1 MKTEISVFLYDKGD
15 EYIMRLSESI
25 PGKDLIWK
33 GWAMAFYGA
42 WLPLIVM
49 LVGFSSATAKIPK
62 GAQKALKTKYLHSR
76 CEIQTASIPAGKT
89 ILKTKIITQGQT
101 HVPMGQTLLLQL
113 KPVKVNIIDGELKHG
128 SLKNREDLDEFAEG
142 NVVEVKKINFK
153 KSYIEMQIQDPG
165 KVVRGSRGTL
175 LRIYFDQ
182 SVLDRGDV
190 EEISGVIG
198 TWLEVQDSQAKTG
211 GTALIQASENGH
223 EGIVQA
229 LLAKGAEI
237 NHQAKTGGTALI
249 QASENG
255 HEGIVQALLAKGAEI
270 NHQAKT
276 GVTAL
281 IQASQNGH
289 EGIVQVLLA
298 GGAEINHQAKTGSTA
313 LYMASQ
319 NGHEGIVQALLAKG
333 AEIDIQD
340 GDGVTAL
347 IMAAYQGHEGI
358 VKALLAKG
366 ANFELR
372 ENGGETA
379 LRYAKTQ
386 QIKQLLRAAGARR

>member
-1 MKTEISVFLYDKGD
+1 MSCAKVKLKTEISVFLNDKGD
-15 EYIMRLSESI
+15 ECIMRLSESI
-25 PGKDLIWK
+25 PGNNWIWK
-33 GWAMAFYGA
+33 GSAMDFCGA

-76 CEIQTASIPAGKT
+76 CEIQTASIPAGKA
-89 ILKTKIITQGQT
+89 IIKTKFITQGQGHT
-101 HVPMGQTLLLQL
+101 VVGQIQVPQMR
-113 KPVKVNIIDGELKHG
+113 PVKVNIVDGELKHG

-142 NVVEVKKINFK
+142 NVVEVEKINFK

-211 GTALIQASENGH
+211 EIALIQASQNGH

-237 NHQAKTGGTALI
+237 NI
-249 QASENG
+249 
-255 HEGIVQALLAKGAEI
+255 
-270 NHQAKT
+270 QAKT

-298 GGAEINHQAKTGSTA
+298 GGAEIDIQAKTGSTA

-347 IMAAYQGHEGI
+347 IMAAYQGHERI

-366 ANFELR
+366 ANVELR

-379 LRYAKTQ
+379 LGYAKTQ

>member
-25 PGKDLIWK
+25 PGKNLIWK

-237 NHQAKTGGTALI
+237 NHQAKTG
-249 QASENG
+249 
-255 HEGIVQALLAKGAEI
+255 
-270 NHQAKT
+270 
-276 GVTAL
+276 VTAL

-298 GGAEINHQAKTGSTA
+298 G
-313 LYMASQ
+313 
-319 NGHEGIVQALLAKG
+319 G